1 MATRHLYLVRHGQR
15 EPGPGP
21 DALGPGLTVLGWKQ
35 AHQAARRLS
44 TLKIDVIQTSSLR
57 RTMETAQILA
67 VEQASLPIRP
77 TRLLWECVPALPELV
92 LQWFKEHPEPDTERL
107 PEPIRPWRGILADLE
122 GPEHLEADFEQ
133 ANQAWE
139 KYFIPAK
146 GKDRHDIIVC
156 HGNLIRYFVLRA
168 LQAPPEGWINMDIY
182 NCSICEIVV
191 ETNGRARL
199 ISHNDS
205 GHLHADQVTLF

>member
-1 MATRHLYLVRHGQR
+1 MALRHLYLVRHGQR
-15 EPGPGP
+15 EPGLGP

-35 AHQAARRLS
+35 AHQAAHRLAA
-44 TLKIDVIQTSSLR
+44 LKVDVIHTSSLR

-67 VEQASLPIRP
+67 VEQSSLPIRP
-77 TRLLWECVPALPELV
+77 SRLLWECIPALPAVVIEWL
-92 LQWFKEHPEPDTERL
+92 KAHPEAETDRL

-122 GPEHLEADFEQ
+122 DPGRLEADFEQ
-133 ANQAWE
+133 AREAWE

-146 GKDRHDIIVC
+146 GKDRHDILVC

-168 LQAPPEGWINMDIY
+168 LQAPPENWINLEIY
-182 NCSICEIVV
+182 NSALSEIVV
-191 ETNGRARL
+191 EGNGNIRL
-199 ISHNDS
+199 VSHNDS